1 MVSRLGVSRCMV
13 FVVDA
18 NGFQSGAPINSTEI
32 GGLTAMH
39 IACEL
44 GFVGVVD
51 KLIMGG
57 GACDRPNLIGWVR
70 QDQ

>member
-1 MVSRLGVSRCMV
+1 
-13 FVVDA
+13 
-18 NGFQSGAPINSTEI
+18 
-32 GGLTAMH
+32 MH

-57 GACDRPNLIGWVR
+57 GDCDRPNLIGWVR